1 VRRISNRH
9 ETVPL
14 PQHYIPSSSPCTFS
28 SLFFPKPNFF
38 IVSPIPHPQAA
49 LVEIPAI
56 PPTTPTPRSSL
67 IAARPCS
74 PWGLPE
80 LSAEENGY
88 DGRIIR
94 EEKDDDF
101 GDDVLPYEDKSFI
114 MAARLSTLGAG
125 SV

>member
-1 VRRISNRH
+1 
-9 ETVPL
+9 
-14 PQHYIPSSSPCTFS
+14 
-28 SLFFPKPNFF
+28 
-38 IVSPIPHPQAA
+38 
-49 LVEIPAI
+49 
-56 PPTTPTPRSSL
+56 
-67 IAARPCS
+67 
-74 PWGLPE
+74 
-80 LSAEENGY
+80 LSAEENRY